1 MCVCDVPSRLE
12 RLWILLDQ
20 GSTPVLRKTAAEQIG
35 DIIAWQ
41 PGELE
46 HLINTVRLRTVVNS
60 KFDYRKTII

>member
-1 MCVCDVPSRLE
+1 MPSRLE

-35 DIIAWQ
+35 DIIASQ